1 MSSNPEALDLL
12 VPLDTRLH
20 SSQTP
25 HPELKLPV
33 ALCVSMLLMAGV
45 TSWLAGIQFTGLFV
59 PYLATG
65 LAVTFVCALGFIFVE
80 VAKLAPARTDGPL
93 AIAIAKL
100 RERLPFLVLPA
111 VILPIFL
118 AGFTAA
124 KTAIPFLVGY
134 SWDPTW
140 AAADRFVFGD
150 DAWRIAQ
157 QLLGTSN
164 SRFWEWFYTV
174 GWGYA
179 LFFGSAVVAL
189 FAPRKTIGIYF
200 SAMFGTWIIGGCF
213 LAYMFASVG
222 PVFAGH
228 FEPSLRAEFAGLQ
241 QFIDTSLR
249 GGPIQNTQSYLLR
262 SAASHVAVKGGG
274 ISAMPSM
281 HLGAATIFLL
291 VSRRTLFL
299 YPALIFWAVI
309 FICSGYFGY
318 HYWTDSLAGAL
329 VAWICWLLATAAHR
343 QA

>member
-1 MSSNPEALDLL
+1 
-12 VPLDTRLH
+12 
-20 SSQTP
+20 
-25 HPELKLPV
+25 
-33 ALCVSMLLMAGV
+33 
-45 TSWLAGIQFTGLFV
+45 
-59 PYLATG
+59 
-65 LAVTFVCALGFIFVE
+65 VE
-80 VAKLAPARTDGPL
+80 VAKLAPARADGPL
-93 AIAIAKL
+93 ATATAKL
-100 RERLPFLVLPA
+100 RTRLPLLLLPA

-134 SWDPTW
+134 SWDSTW

-157 QLLGTSN
+157 RLLGTSN

-189 FAPRKTIGIYF
+189 FAPRKTVSIYF
-200 SAMFGTWIIGGCF
+200 SAMFATWLIGGCF
-213 LAYMFASVG
+213 LAYLFASVG

-228 FEPSLRAEFAGLQ
+228 FEPSLRTEFAGLQ

-249 GGPIQNTQSYLLR
+249 GGPIQHTQSYLLR
-262 SAASHVAVKGGG
+262 SAGSHVAVKGGG

-281 HLGAATIFLL
+281 HLGAATIYVL
-291 VSRRTLFL
+291 VSRRTMFQ

-318 HYWTDSLAGAL
+318 HYWTDSLAGAV
-329 VAWICWLLATAAHR
+329 VACICWLLATAAHR
-343 QA
+343 KMPQTSSVVRPA